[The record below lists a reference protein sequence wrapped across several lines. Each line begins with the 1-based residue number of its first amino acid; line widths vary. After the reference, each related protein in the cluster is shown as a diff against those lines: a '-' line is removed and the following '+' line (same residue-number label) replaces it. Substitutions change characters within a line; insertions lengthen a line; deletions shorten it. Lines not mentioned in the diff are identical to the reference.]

1 MRITGG
7 EYRGR
12 IVKCPPG
19 VIRPAMDRMR
29 ESLFSILGNLEGKS
43 FLDIFSGSGVVG
55 LEAASRGAQPV
66 HVVEKDYKKRQVLSE
81 NLKIADPPPTIHLQ
95 PAEKFLARCQD
106 PFDIIYLDPPF
117 PLGGKIRFLEKVA
130 AQELLNPGGL
140 LIMHYPGEESYP
152 EQIGPYKKSDLR
164 KYGRSHLVFYHRA

>member
-55 LEAASRGAQPV
+55 LEAASRGLSPCMWW
-66 HVVEKDYKKRQVLSE
+66 KK
-81 NLKIADPPPTIHLQ
+81 TI
-95 PAEKFLARCQD
+95 KNGKCFLRTS
-106 PFDIIYLDPPF
+106 
-117 PLGGKIRFLEKVA
+117 K
-130 AQELLNPGGL
+130 
-140 LIMHYPGEESYP
+140 
-152 EQIGPYKKSDLR
+152 
-164 KYGRSHLVFYHRA
+164 